1 MFPCSWSQNLRTLL
15 LLLLRF
21 PTAWAMRTSAGLSLS
36 QDAHHRYNFPW
47 FGDPNL
53 SFQNYQITSL
63 IISSFFFLRAKI
75 ISANSAT
82 KLKVISKSSF
92 LCFLGLGLQHP
103 TFPFRDLGPLDE
115 DYGCWQAL
123 DHTCDL
129 VRSFRRLENPETVGM
144 SQQIQKHH
152 LLPLGEFILS
162 KSNNLGI
169 ENTGTLVFLF

>member
-1 MFPCSWSQNLRTLL
+1 MYHSSLCLDQYTLL
-15 LLLLRF
+15 AQSMPF
-21 PTAWAMRTSAGLSLS
+21 SNIHTIYTITKNNNNKNECLSL
-36 QDAHHRYNFPW
+36 QP
-47 FGDPNL
+47 PL
-53 SFQNYQITSL
+53 SLLHTYFSAFDQFSL
-63 IISSFFFLRAKI
+63 GL
-75 ISANSAT
+75 
-82 KLKVISKSSF
+82 ISKSSF